1 MKLILPSLLLLS
13 ACGGT
18 LAPAFDA
25 GVPDTGVT
33 ETGVAD
39 TGVGECPVKTPGKNI
54 WDVTPADCLQGLIL
68 EDHGGGFGPSP
79 PPNSDCTGGAKYS
92 LTVATKSLSWELSWE
107 VCDSAQYP
115 QQWKLVKGQRALT
128 PTELASL
135 ATAMRQVVVSGA
147 TNTCGADKPLLT
159 VTVVTPKYGQEYTDS
174 IYQCQGQGKI
184 YVDGIDGAFSTMSA
198 LAK

>member
-13 ACGGT
+13 ACGGSV
-18 LAPAFDA
+18 APASDA
-25 GVPDTGVT
+25 GGPDTGVPD
-33 ETGVAD
+33 TGVAD
-39 TGVGECPVKTPGKNI
+39 TGVGECPVKTSGKNI
-54 WDVTPADCLQGLIL
+54 WDVTPADCLQGIIL

-79 PPNSDCTGGAKYS
+79 PPGSDCTGGAKYS
-92 LTVATKSLSWELSWE
+92 LTVSTRALSWE
-107 VCDSAQYP
+107 VCEMGQYP
-115 QQWKLVKGQRALT
+115 QPWKLLKAQRTLT
-128 PTELASL
+128 TTELASL

-184 YVDGIDGAFSTMSA
+184 YVDGIDGAFSAVSA